1 MLVVVEGRGGREGEL
16 RVVGVDEVE
25 PAVTDGGGDGRERG
39 GSGQEVDLAREV
51 VDGLGHGHGNDAWT
65 MRYVMR

>member
-1 MLVVVEGRGGREGEL
+1 VVS
-16 RVVGVDEVE
+16 VDEVE